1 MNEEICKL
9 IEEFEARLQSLKDE
23 YEEDKAECEFGK
35 GDFCWVISESGSL
48 TGSAWRGDEYNE
60 DCYEQGNVFK
70 TREEAL
76 FEVEKRKVLHEL
88 KQLGRPFKPNQINYS
103 ICLHHDSRDNQKKL
117 FYKSMI
123 EVEQVY
129 GDYYFDSLPKAKD
142 AVYKIGEE
150 RIMKY
155 LFRVEE

>member
-1 MNEEICKL
+1 MNEEISKL
-9 IEEFEARLQSLKDE
+9 IEEFEARLKSLKDE

-88 KQLGRPFKPNQINYS
+88 KQLGREFILDHDNWFFYLKGNQEIDCTAYQN
-103 ICLHHDSRDNQKKL
+103 IQFLHGSL
-117 FYKSMI
+117 
-123 EVEQVY
+123 
-129 GDYYFDSLPKAKD
+129 YFDTEGELWKAIYT
-142 AVYKIGEE
+142 VGLQ
-150 RIMKY
+150 RIKKY
-155 LFRVEE
+155 LFGIEE

>member
-1 MNEEICKL
+1 MNEEINKL

-23 YEEDKAECEFGK
+23 YEEDKAECEFEK

-88 KQLGRPFKPNQINYS
+88 KQLGREFI
-103 ICLHHDSRDNQKKL
+103 LDHDNWL
-117 FYKSMI
+117 FYLKGNQEIDCTAYQNIQFPQGSL
-123 EVEQVY
+123 
-129 GDYYFDSLPKAKD
+129 YFDTEDKVWEAINMVGLQRTK
-142 AVYKIGEE
+142 
-150 RIMKY
+150 KY
-155 LFRVEE
+155 LFGIEE

>member
-1 MNEEICKL
+1 MQEKIMHL
-9 IEEFEARLQSLKDE
+9 IEEFEARLKSLKDE

-70 TREEAL
+70 IKEEAL

-88 KQLGRPFKPNQINYS
+88 RMMGKPFVRGKFNLVIYMEDEN
-103 ICLHHDSRDNQKKL
+103 IIISRAILNIL
-117 FYKSMI
+117 
-123 EVEQVY
+123 Y
-129 GDYYFDSLPKAKD
+129 GNYYFRTKD
-142 AVYKIGEE
+142 EAENAIKKIGED
-150 RIMKY
+150 RIKKY
-155 LFRVEE
+155 LFGIDEE